1 MGWFCGINA
10 WLSNSIVVM
19 AKSTEY
25 DSNGIPTK
33 FERIDGDDAIIGPLF
48 SHEPTATRAL
58 DTGEYVVY
66 FSNID
71 PPPTNVYPCAG
82 NGGGCSSGQS
92 LDCDPMIPRNWNS
105 PIPTKMIYSKN
116 PNGAWSDIIDIPIQ
130 NPSIDS
136 NLTTYIFPNG
146 SLVRICISCNKLG
159 KY

>member
-58 DTGEYVVY
+58 DTGEY
-66 FSNID
+66 I
-71 PPPTNVYPCAG
+71 VYPCAG
-82 NGGGCSSGQS
+82 NGGGCSEGQS
-92 LDCDPMIPRNWNS
+92 LDCDPMIPHNWNS
-105 PIPTKMIYSKN
+105 QY
-116 PNGAWSDIIDIPIQ
+116 D
-130 NPSIDS
+130 
-136 NLTTYIFPNG
+136 L
-146 SLVRICISCNKLG
+146 
-159 KY
+159 

>member
-1 MGWFCGINA
+1 
-10 WLSNSIVVM
+10 
-19 AKSTEY
+19 
-25 DSNGIPTK
+25 
-33 FERIDGDDAIIGPLF
+33 
-48 SHEPTATRAL
+48 
-58 DTGEYVVY
+58 
-66 FSNID
+66 
-71 PPPTNVYPCAG
+71 
-82 NGGGCSSGQS
+82 
-92 LDCDPMIPRNWNS
+92 MIPRNWNS